1 MTGEGKSLTS
11 VNLAYAMSQ
20 LGKRVLLIDCDMRRP
35 SIAEKLPISQSP
47 GLSDFLSGQV
57 RGSNLIKY
65 CGLEEDESAFH
76 VISAGRI
83 PPNPME
89 LLSSAKME
97 KTLNNLR
104 ENYDYIVLDL
114 PPVGE
119 VGDALAVAKLTDGLL
134 LVVRQDYCNRV
145 ALTSAVR
152 QFEFVGTK
160 IIGIN
165 YNCAKDHGSRY
176 SKRYYSKYGKR
187 YYKSYTAEK
196 TKATEESE

>member
-1 MTGEGKSLTS
+1 M
-11 VNLAYAMSQ
+11 
-20 LGKRVLLIDCDMRRP
+20 
-35 SIAEKLPISQSP
+35 
-47 GLSDFLSGQV
+47 
-57 RGSNLIKY
+57 
-65 CGLEEDESAFH
+65 
-76 VISAGRI
+76 